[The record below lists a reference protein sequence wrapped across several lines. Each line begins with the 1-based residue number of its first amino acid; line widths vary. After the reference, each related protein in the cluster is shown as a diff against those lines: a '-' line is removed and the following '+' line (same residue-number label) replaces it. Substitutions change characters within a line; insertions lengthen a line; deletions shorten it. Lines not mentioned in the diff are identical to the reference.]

1 VRKRQKYSRRLW
13 DLKGGALALISST
26 KQSSSS
32 YRPAAFAGS
41 LFSHFIASLFNPI
54 HILKSYTWIV
64 IIFYFICYLLVGKYS
79 VLESPFYTVKKI
91 TFNKQYI

>member
-1 VRKRQKYSRRLW
+1 MSEGGGQQIFLSVRKRQKDSRRVW

-41 LFSHFIASLFNPI
+41 FCSLI
-54 HILKSYTWIV
+54 S
-64 IIFYFICYLLVGKYS
+64 YLLS
-79 VLESPFYTVKKI
+79 SILHIF
-91 TFNKQYI
+91 